1 MHFSILYNSESL
13 GYAFFVKSAIPSD
26 HFANSSMPS
35 RNLAILII
43 SAVVS
48 LLCYRTATR
57 HHYGGLLASAIGKIN
72 ESFVRPMDDRELF
85 EGAMHGMVRQLD
97 PHSVYISP
105 DEVQRFQ
112 EELDQEFGGI
122 GIVVEINATTRRL
135 TVLSPLPDTPA
146 FAAGMRAGDVILDIN
161 DESTEGF
168 QISDAVGLM
177 RGDPGTTL
185 TLTIQHAGAT
195 QPIGLKLTRAI
206 IPIAS
211 VLGDLRNPDG
221 SWQFTLQKHPRIGY
235 IRLVGFGEHT
245 ADELSDT
252 IRSLDSRIDGL
263 VIELRGNGGGLL
275 ESAVAVCDLFI
286 DQGTIV
292 SIRGRDPRRWR
303 DYTASPTNTLLLSLP
318 MVVLVD
324 GYSASASE
332 IMAACMQDNGRAII
346 VGERSWGKG
355 TVQNVLP
362 FEGGKSAL
370 KLTVATYWRPNG
382 QNIHRHR
389 DMTENDAWGVSPN
402 EGYEVKLTDEQY
414 RQVVLA
420 RRERDYV
427 QRETQDTDDVA
438 EDSASPEETET
449 TSEGTPDLAGF
460 SDPQLQRAIEA
471 LEDWISRSPGSG

>member
-1 MHFSILYNSESL
+1 
-13 GYAFFVKSAIPSD
+13 
-26 HFANSSMPS
+26 MPS
-35 RNLAILII
+35 RNLAILIM

-57 HHYGGLLASAIGKIN
+57 HHYGGLLASAIGQIN

-97 PHSVYISP
+97 PHSEYISP
-105 DEVQRFQ
+105 EEVQRFQ

-146 FAAGMRAGDVILDIN
+146 FSAGMRAGDVILVIN
-161 DESTEGF
+161 DQSTEGF

-185 TLTIQHAGAT
+185 TLTTRHAGAT
-195 QPIGLKLTRAI
+195 QLLELKLTRAI

-211 VLGDLRNPDG
+211 VLGDSRNPDG
-221 SWQFTLQKHPRIGY
+221 SWRFTLQKHPRIGY
-235 IRLVGFGEHT
+235 IRLVGFGEQT

-252 IRSLDSRIDGL
+252 IRSLESRIDGL
-263 VIELRGNGGGLL
+263 IIELRGNGGGLL
-275 ESAVAVCDLFI
+275 NAAVAVCDLFI

-292 SIRGRDPRRWR
+292 SIRGRDPRGWR
-303 DYTASPTNTLLLSLP
+303 DYTASPTKTLLSSLP
-318 MVVLVD
+318 IVVLID

-332 IMAACMQDNGRAII
+332 IMAACLQDSGRAII

-355 TVQNVLP
+355 TVQNILP

-382 QNIHRHR
+382 RNIHRHR
-389 DMTENDAWGVSPN
+389 DMTENDAWGVSPD

-414 RQVVLA
+414 RQVVKA
-420 RRERDYV
+420 RHDRDYV
-427 QRETQDTDDVA
+427 RSEAKDMADVA
-438 EDSASPEETET
+438 DNSALPEKTEM
-449 TSEGTPDLAGF
+449 TSEGKSDLADF
-460 SDPQLQRAIEA
+460 VDPQLQRAIEA
-471 LEDWISRSPGSG
+471 LEELMSRSARSTSRSVNVPD

>member
-1 MHFSILYNSESL
+1 M
-13 GYAFFVKSAIPSD
+13 
-26 HFANSSMPS
+26 
-35 RNLAILII
+35 
-43 SAVVS
+43 
-48 LLCYRTATR
+48 
-57 HHYGGLLASAIGKIN
+57 
-72 ESFVRPMDDRELF
+72 
-85 EGAMHGMVRQLD
+85 
-97 PHSVYISP
+97 
-105 DEVQRFQ
+105 
-112 EELDQEFGGI
+112 
-122 GIVVEINATTRRL
+122 
-135 TVLSPLPDTPA
+135 
-146 FAAGMRAGDVILDIN
+146 
-161 DESTEGF
+161 
-168 QISDAVGLM
+168 
-177 RGDPGTTL
+177 
-185 TLTIQHAGAT
+185 AGAV
-195 QPIGLKLTRAI
+195 P
-206 IPIAS
+206 
-211 VLGDLRNPDG
+211 V
-221 SWQFTLQKHPRIGY
+221 
-235 IRLVGFGEHT
+235 
-245 ADELSDT
+245 
-252 IRSLDSRIDGL
+252 
-263 VIELRGNGGGLL
+263 
-275 ESAVAVCDLFI
+275 

-427 QRETQDTDDVA
+427 QRETKDTDDVA
-438 EDSASPEETET
+438 EDSALPEEIET
-449 TSEGTPDLAGF
+449 TSEAKPVPADFA
-460 SDPQLQRAIEA
+460 DPQLQRAIEA
-471 LEDWISRSPGSG
+471 LEDWISRSLGSG